1 MSNENN
7 NQNNQFEQPQVN
19 NGQYYQT
26 SPQQPPQGYYNQ
38 QMPNMPSVPAPEEKA
53 SVGLAILS
61 YLIPL
66 VGLILYLTKKDTR
79 PKTAKVCGKCALASF
94 IINIVLTV
102 ILYAIMGAAMFGGL
116 TDDNGGNA
124 DSSYSEQA
132 DENSVTAD
140 SQKTNSGTTVGDYGC
155 VVKGAE
161 MAKNYDGKD
170 AIIITYEF
178 TNNSDSAQSFDVAL
192 SDELYQNGVGLE
204 TAIFIDDAETDG
216 FDVKIQPGV
225 TKEVRKGYILQDTS
239 TPIEVEISE
248 LFSLTDDKIV
258 TTVELPN

>member
-178 TNNSDSAQSFDVAL
+178 TNNSDSSQSFDVAL

>member
-7 NQNNQFEQPQVN
+7 NQFEQPQEN
-19 NGQYYQT
+19 NQQYYQAP
-26 SPQQPPQGYYNQ
+26 PQQPQGYYNQ
-38 QMPNMPSVPAPEEKA
+38 PNYNMPPMPVQEEKA

-79 PKTAKVCGKCALASF
+79 PKTAKACGKCALASF

-161 MAKNYDGKD
+161 MCKDWTDKD
-170 AIIITYEF
+170 AVLITYEF
-178 TNNSDSAQSFDVAL
+178 TNNSDDAISFDIAL
-192 SDELYQNGVGLE
+192 DAKAYQNGIGLE
-204 TAIFIDDAETDG
+204 TAILDEDTDWLV
-216 FDVKIQPGV
+216 DVDIKPGI
-225 TKEVRKGYILQDTS
+225 TKEVKKAYVLSDTS
-239 TPIEVEISE
+239 SVVEIEVTE
-248 LFSLTDDKIV
+248 LFSFSDDKIV